1 VAARVS
7 EDDLSALGH
16 RISEEAVRLVRL
28 EIELAKAQAIENAK
42 RFLWAGAFIGAAV
55 ALLVLGIIYA
65 LGAVP
70 EAIGPPIHDYWTG
83 WMVFGFFFLL
93 LAGISGFIGYRKVM
107 RTIRKTKEAVG
118 SIKEDIV
125 WVKELP
131 RRHAGRSS

>member
-7 EDDLSALGH
+7 EEDLSALGH

-28 EIELAKAQAIENAK
+28 EIELAKAQAIESAK

-55 ALLVLGIIYA
+55 ACLVLGIIYA

-93 LAGISGFIGYRKVM
+93 LAGITGFIGYRRVM
-107 RTIRKTKEAVG
+107 RTIRSTKQAVS

-131 RRHAGRSS
+131 RRHVERSS